1 MSLLHMKPLGLDSI
15 QRAVLTSLGN
25 IVYDVKP
32 FGSEAEH
39 KSLKITYFF
48 YCFAEHTVLLSLV

>member
-1 MSLLHMKPLGLDSI
+1 MKPLGLDSI